1 MKFTKTLLAAGILA
15 AMAVVP
21 AMAEEVI
28 VSGNGNNSNNTAIVK
43 DESSTTVLQG
53 NATVVVT
60 IAEVKSDT
68 GDNSANNNTTGSN
81 GDPTINTGDATS
93 KLKVDVAGG
102 TNTATLPE
110 PCGCPDDDIV
120 KIKDNG
126 NGSTNK
132 VVVKDDSTT
141 LVGQGNLTGVLTL
154 AKVKSDSGD
163 NKANNN
169 TGSGNV
175 KIKTGNAK
183 SKLKVKVTGSSNT
196 LNP

>member
-1 MKFTKTLLAAGILA
+1 MMKFTKTWLAAGILT

-53 NATVVVT
+53 NATVVGT

-68 GDNSANNNTTGSN
+68 EENSANNNTTGSN
-81 GDPTINTGDATS
+81 GDPTINPGDATS

-110 PCGCPDDDIV
+110 PAGGREAD
-120 KIKDNG
+120 
-126 NGSTNK
+126 T
-132 VVVKDDSTT
+132 
-141 LVGQGNLTGVLTL
+141 
-154 AKVKSDSGD
+154 
-163 NKANNN
+163 
-169 TGSGNV
+169 
-175 KIKTGNAK
+175 
-183 SKLKVKVTGSSNT
+183 VTIT
-196 LNP
+196 Q